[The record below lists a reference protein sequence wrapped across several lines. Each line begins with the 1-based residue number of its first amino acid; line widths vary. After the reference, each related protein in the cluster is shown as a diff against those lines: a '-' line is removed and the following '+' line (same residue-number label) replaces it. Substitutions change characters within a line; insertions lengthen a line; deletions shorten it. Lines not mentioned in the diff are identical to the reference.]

1 MKHTNSSYRKTA
13 LWLVILLSAL
23 ALSCLLWIRF
33 IASDISSDRQL
44 IADIYQ
50 DGELLQSIP
59 LNTVEEAYTFTVVS
73 KNGGQN
79 EIRVCPG
86 SIGIVSADCPDKLCV
101 KQGFISSSLLPITCL
116 PNHLV
121 IQLRTEETD
130 LNAEPSADMISY

>member
-50 DGELLQSIP
+50 DGKLLQSIP